1 VSYTAN
7 NLDQYSAVGAVTP
20 TYDANGNLTYDGTF
34 TYGYDAESR
43 LVSVT
48 QGGTAVATYAYD
60 AQGHRKAKTIG
71 STTTIYVTDPANR
84 AVLDYD
90 GSSGAMQNWYAFG
103 AGPNAALNQMNV
115 AANTRA
121 TLVADIQGSI
131 VGSLDSSSGTITKAG
146 YQTYGESGTT
156 AGTFRYTGARID
168 AETNGLYD
176 FRARIYS
183 PALGRFLQVD
193 PIGLR
198 GGMNLYAYVGND
210 PLNAIDPSGL
220 IDTSNLGTLPAGIN
234 ASTSGP
240 DASQLFTSTTPANST
255 LSGSSI
261 PGVAVVLPDGS
272 LVQDPNSPTGYLM
285 SPVADLSP
293 VAAAGRQT
301 GATYFSLV
309 SNPELAG
316 SAPLYLAASLY
327 SNVGTGG
334 TFDYQRQGSLFTGYT
349 PLPQFRDVSNFNVG
363 LFSQQAG
370 LTLNETLSAAGLY
383 ASIFSSNAMPSQPN
397 GLAPRTAQF
406 ITTGF
411 NIGQSGV
418 FGPPSTP

>member
-1 VSYTAN
+1 M
-7 NLDQYSAVGAVTP
+7 
-20 TYDANGNLTYDGTF
+20 
-34 TYGYDAESR
+34 
-43 LVSVT
+43 
-48 QGGTAVATYAYD
+48 
-60 AQGHRKAKTIG
+60 
-71 STTTIYVTDPANR
+71 
-84 AVLDYD
+84 LDYD
-90 GSSGAMQNWYAFG
+90 GTSGAVQNWYAFG
-103 AGPNAALNQMNV
+103 PGPNGTLNQMN
-115 AANTRA
+115 AAASTRA
-121 TLVADIQGSI
+121 TFVRDIQGSVI
-131 VGSLDSSSGTITKAG
+131 GSLDSGSGAITKAG
-146 YQTYGESGTT
+146 YQIYGESGST

-183 PALGRFLQVD
+183 PTLGRFLQAD
-193 PIGLR
+193 PIGVR
-198 GGMNLYAYVGND
+198 GGINLYAYVGND
-210 PLNAIDPSGL
+210 PLNAVDPSGL
-220 IDTSNLGTLPAGIN
+220 IDTSNPGSLSAGIN

-334 TFDYQRQGSLFTGYT
+334 TFDYQREGNWFTGYT
-349 PLPQFRDVSNFNVG
+349 QLPQFRDVSNVNVG

-370 LTLNETLSAAGLY
+370 LTLNETLSAAGSY
-383 ASIFSSNAMPSQPN
+383 ASIFSSNARPSQPY
-397 GLAPRTAQF
+397 GLDPRTAQF
-406 ITTGF
+406 IATGF

-418 FGPPSTP
+418 FGPPATP